1 MRIVEA
7 FGFILFGRPVRR
19 PRRGTPR
26 LGADLIAF
34 DQMTDPARKPASERL
49 EEAVGTELLREL
61 ERRLDL
67 EGQLVPG
74 RRRSRHARRAA

>member
-7 FGFILFGRPVRR
+7 LGYILFGRPIRR

-26 LGADLIAF
+26 LGADLLAF
-34 DQMTDPARKPASERL
+34 DRMTDPARKPASERL
-49 EEAVGTELLREL
+49 EDAVGAELLREL

-67 EGQLVPG
+67 EGQLIPG
-74 RRRSRHARRAA
+74 RRRSRRSRRAA